1 MRAALIVLDS
11 VGCGAAPDAARYG
24 DEGADTLGHILRKTG
39 VTLPMMCS
47 LGLDRVLGLPAAAPP
62 RAAHGRMRPRAAGKD
77 STTGHWEIAGAVL
90 DQPFATFDRFP
101 DALVQAIEAEAGL
114 RFLGNV
120 AASGTAIIDELGA
133 DHLRTG
139 QPILYTSADSVLQIA
154 AHEEVVPLNRLYA
167 ICEAARRQADGW
179 RIGRVIARPF
189 VGEPGAFRRTA
200 HRHDFSMRPPRT
212 VLDAIREAGL
222 QVVGVG
228 KTGDLFAGQGL
239 TESHPTE
246 SNTDGMARTA
256 NVWNGLRDG
265 LVFTNLVDFDTVFGH
280 RRDVAGYAH
289 ALSEFDAWLGG
300 FLDVVGTADLL
311 ILTADHGNDPTFR
324 GTDHTREEV
333 PLMVVHRG
341 RGDSLGVREGFSD
354 VAASLADFFG
364 VREWRVGRSFVGN
377 GTTLPL
383 PDPPSLMRGKA

>member
-11 VGCGAAPDAARYG
+11 AGCGAAPDATAYG
-24 DEGADTLGHILRKTG
+24 DEGADTLGHILRETG
-39 VTLPMMCS
+39 VALPALFS
-47 LGLDRVLGLPAAAPP
+47 LGLGRVLGLDGPAP

-90 DQPFATFDRFP
+90 DRPFATFDRFP
-101 DALVQAIEAEAGL
+101 DTLVRAIEAEGGT

-133 DHLRTG
+133 EHLRTG
-139 QPILYTSADSVLQIA
+139 WPILYTSADSVLQIA
-154 AHEEVVPLNRLYA
+154 AHEEVVPLDRLYA
-167 ICEAARRQADGW
+167 LCEVARRHADAW

-212 VLDAIREAGL
+212 VLDAVRDAGL
-222 QVVGVG
+222 PVVGVG

-239 TESHPTE
+239 SESHPTE
-246 SNTDGMARTA
+246 SNADGMARTA
-256 NVWNGLRDG
+256 AAWRGMREGL
-265 LVFTNLVDFDTVFGH
+265 LFTNLVDFDTAYGH
-280 RRDVAGYAH
+280 RRDVAGYAR
-289 ALSEFDAWLGG
+289 ALAEFDAWLGG
-300 FLDVVGTADLL
+300 LLGDVRPDDLL

-333 PLMVVHRG
+333 PVLAVHQG
-341 RGDSLGVREGFSD
+341 RGDALGVRDGFSD
-354 VAASLADFFG
+354 VAASLAVFFG
-364 VREWRVGRSFVGN
+364 VRGWGVGRAFV
-377 GTTLPL
+377 
-383 PDPPSLMRGKA
+383 